1 MKTFSECKSEYNA
14 LYRND
19 MQIECFLP
27 VHLSHG
33 LRKAIKNKQGAPN
46 EEFYKWQFFYSLV
59 HSGMYGKDYIG
70 VEVQF
75 PKGNI
80 SSAPI
85 RFDGAVFDDVKWS
98 VYYAKFH
105 GSKDQESLDWLRK
118 HLIAVIEFKKENG
131 KNTEAVWN
139 QQLKPALKESENEFC
154 LGVLY
159 DSERLFLFKKQG
171 DYFLRL
177 DEGYNLKKEQS
188 GTKELSLHLTDS
200 YYKIPSFEQLKQR
213 IYNPPI
219 DRSRRTINDLEI
231 ITGAYSSQLSDGI
244 SNILKAMDRVSLKNQ
259 RGYEILIQILA
270 LKIFDEKRS
279 QKNCDHYLQFYKLD
293 AEKVKLDL
301 LFFVTPEERN
311 YVNLSDENIMTFVD
325 RMRALYNEASQEYHF
340 ILNRVDTQTIA
351 WEKEEHVRIIAEIV
365 GQFQDYSFVKSHK
378 TDLYQIVFYKFASEF
393 SKADKGQFVTPIPLI
408 DFLVRV
414 VNPRND
420 ERVIDPTAGIADF
433 LSVAYVNSHSKLD
446 DKNIYGLD
454 NDEQMIM
461 LAQLNMLLNGDGN
474 SVLKYKPDKG
484 SIVWKFDE
492 RDNLVELNPK
502 LHKNGNWDNWRDGT
516 KLKKFDVVLTNPPFG
531 KGRKYIPASQN
542 DRSIIEMY
550 ELWDVARGGNGIDL
564 GLVFLENAYRILK
577 DNGRMGIVVS
587 NSIASIDEFEKAR
600 QWLLSKM
607 RIVACFDMPANVF
620 AETGVIT
627 TIIVAYKPKPK
638 ELEKLIQQNYQI
650 FMKNIANVGYKV
662 STDDRVKR
670 FDPIYRRNMDT
681 FDIEIDEDGSPV
693 LDEDFNDTVK
703 DFKDWCLSQE
713 ETLKDLFIKKK

>member
-1 MKTFSECKSEYNA
+1 MKTFSECKNEYNSTYQSIA
-14 LYRND
+14 EID
-19 MQIECFLP
+19 CFLP
-27 VHLSHG
+27 IHLSYG
-33 LRKAIKNKQGAPN
+33 LKKQIKNKSGHPN
-46 EEFYKWQFFYSLV
+46 EEFYKWQFFYSLI
-59 HSGMYGKDYIG
+59 HSGMYGKDYMGAEI
-70 VEVQF
+70 QF

-85 RFDGAVFDDVKWS
+85 RFDGAIFDDKDWIDH
-98 VYYAKFH
+98 YTKFH
-105 GSKDQESLDWLRK
+105 ASKDQSSLDWLRK

-139 QQLKPALKESENEFC
+139 QQLKPALKESENDFC
-154 LGVLY
+154 LGILY
-159 DSERLFLFKKQG
+159 DTERLFLFKKQG
-171 DYFLRL
+171 NYFLRL
-177 DEGYNLKKEQS
+177 DDGYNLKKEQS
-188 GTKELSLHLTDS
+188 STKDLSIHLADG

-219 DRSRRTINDLEI
+219 DRSKRTINELEI

-244 SNILKAMDRVSLKNQ
+244 SNILKTMDKVSLKNQ

-279 QKNCDHYLQFYKLD
+279 QKNYAYLEFYKSD
-293 AEKVKLDL
+293 EEKAKSDL

-311 YVNLSDENIMTFVD
+311 YINLSDDKVISFVE

-340 ILNRVDTQTIA
+340 ILNRVDTQTIT
-351 WEKEEHVRIIAEIV
+351 WEKEEHVRTIAEIV
-365 GQFQDYSFVKSHK
+365 EQFQDYSFVKSHK

-408 DFLVRV
+408 DFLVRI

-474 SVLKYKPDKG
+474 SILKYKPDKG
-484 SIVWKFDE
+484 SIVWKFDD

-531 KGRKYIPASQN
+531 KGRKYIPASQH
-542 DRSIIEMY
+542 DRDIIEMY

-577 DNGRMGIVVS
+577 DNGRMGIVIS

-600 QWLLSKM
+600 EWLLSKM

-638 ELEKLIQQNYQI
+638 ELERLIKQNYQI
-650 FMKNIANVGYKV
+650 FMKDITNVGYKV

-670 FDPIYRRNMDT
+670 FDPIYKRNIET
-681 FDIEIDEDGSPV
+681 FDIEIDEEGQPI
-693 LDEDFNDTVK
+693 LDEDFNDTVR
-703 DFKDWCLSQE
+703 DFKAWCLSQE
-713 ETLKDLFIKKK
+713 ETLKDLFIKEK